1 MIAGRWVVIVATAMV
16 SALTLVAGCAT
27 ATPAVTAA
35 EDALPKSFHVGP
47 DEAGIYIIRSERVG
61 GAIPLDVLIDG
72 QRLGATVARSY
83 LYAVVTPGVHTVD
96 SLGDV
101 RHTLEVEVKPGTIA
115 YLSQVV
121 ELSYLTAPRTR
132 LRRVNDAQGREW
144 VMALKAAP
152 QRRAADKP

>member
-1 MIAGRWVVIVATAMV
+1 MIAGHWVFIVATAMV

-27 ATPAVTAA
+27 GTPAATAA
-35 EDALPKSFHVGP
+35 EDAMPKSFHVGP

-144 VMALKAAP
+144 VMALKEAP